1 MKHLL
6 LALLLIPNLTWAAE
20 PTPTPAPPTAAVNY
34 AKRTLLEFS
43 EVQVSGEVTRPA
55 GDFLTARKKA
65 RFRSLIRLRNS
76 YQSELEVSV
85 DRL

>member
-1 MKHLL
+1 MKHLC

-20 PTPTPAPPTAAVNY
+20 PTSAPPPPAVSY

-55 GDFLTARKKA
+55 GDFLTARRKA